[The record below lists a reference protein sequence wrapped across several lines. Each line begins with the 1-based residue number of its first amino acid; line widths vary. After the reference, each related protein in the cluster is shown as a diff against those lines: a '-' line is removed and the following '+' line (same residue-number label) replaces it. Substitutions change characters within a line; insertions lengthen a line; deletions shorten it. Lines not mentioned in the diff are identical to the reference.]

1 MSKASLR
8 AKLILKCFVTRDP
21 RVLRK
26 AFSVF
31 VRPIIEFSSVIWNPH
46 FKLDINMIERV
57 LRRFTNTIFPK
68 LTYPVRSSRLG
79 LQTLEMGRTLADFTT
94 CYKLV
99 NNLID
104 IDCTVFTMATV
115 TRTKGR
121 LIVENYLNIIS

>member
-8 AKLILKCFVTRDP
+8 AKLILKCFVTHDP

-31 VRPIIEFSSVIWNPH
+31 VRAIIEFSSVIWNPH

-57 LRRFTNTIFPK
+57 LRRFTNAIFPK
-68 LTYPVRSSRLG
+68 LTYPVRSSRLV
-79 LQTLEMGRTLADFTT
+79 LQTLEMGRTLADLTT

>member
-1 MSKASLR
+1 VSKASLR